1 MELHFDALS
10 YPCREVDMFAEIGS
24 KIKSLRSDKNLTLKE
39 LSEMTSLSIGFLSQ
53 LERGITTVAID
64 SLDAISK
71 ALGVDI
77 SYFFTM
83 SKEKS
88 NVVVKGYERDVLLMD
103 RHNFIQYQVSSDLEE
118 KAMFPRFV
126 EVYPK
131 KGEEKVQGYRHEG
144 EEFIFILEGILTYYY
159 NEERY
164 ELYPGDSIHID
175 STVTHNWE
183 NNTGKIVR
191 MIEVSVP
198 NHFHKT

>member
-1 MELHFDALS
+1 
-10 YPCREVDMFAEIGS
+10 MFAEIGS
-24 KIKSLRSDKNLTLKE
+24 KIKTLRSDKNMTLKE
-39 LSEMTSLSIGFLSQ
+39 LSEMTNLSIGFLSQ

-71 ALGVDI
+71 ALSVDI
-77 SYFFTM
+77 SHFFTM

-88 NVVVKGYERDVLLMD
+88 NIVTRGYEREVIFMD
-103 RHNFIQYQVSSDLEE
+103 LNNFIQYHLSSDLED
-118 KAMFPRFV
+118 KSMFPRLV

-131 KGEEKVQGYRHEG
+131 KKDEKVQGYKHEG

-159 NEERY
+159 NDERY
-164 ELYPGDSIHID
+164 ELYPGDSLHID
-175 STVTHNWE
+175 STITHNWE

-198 NHFHKT
+198 NHFHKV